1 MFRHPGR
8 FTRLGLPIRRWA
20 MDVEPRTLREVH
32 GFVTEPNQTTP
43 KDEPQGRGGQARDGK
58 IE

>member
-20 MDVEPRTLREVH
+20 MDVEPRTLREHH
-32 GFVTEPNQTTP
+32 GLARDTTP
-43 KDEPQGRGGQARDGK
+43 AQDEHAPKGQMHDGK
-58 IE
+58 ID